1 MSSFQELSLKIYTK
15 TGDAGTTGLQ
25 GGQRVSKS
33 NIRIIS
39 YGVVD
44 EINSVIGLILTH
56 QLDEDIRKLL
66 IKIQNELFVVGSDLS
81 NIDMDNTLNR
91 INLDMVTF
99 LEKQIDNF
107 ENGLE
112 PISNFILPGGTK
124 IASLIHFAR
133 TITRRAET
141 QLVLLAE
148 NEKINEECKKYMN
161 RLSDLFFVLARV
173 VNKRSQTPD
182 IIWKPTKDTL

>member
-1 MSSFQELSLKIYTK
+1 LKIYTK
-15 TGDAGTTGLQ
+15 TGDTGSTGLQ

-56 QLDEDIRKLL
+56 QLDDDIRKLL

-81 NIDMDNTLNR
+81 NIDMDNSLNR

-99 LEKQIDNF
+99 LEKQIDDF
-107 ENGLE
+107 EIELE

-124 IASLIHFAR
+124 IASLIHF
-133 TITRRAET
+133 E
-141 QLVLLAE
+141 
-148 NEKINEECKKYMN
+148 
-161 RLSDLFFVLARV
+161 F
-173 VNKRSQTPD
+173 
-182 IIWKPTKDTL
+182 